1 MCSSDLT
8 VPELKKDRTGYYDYL
23 SRVSERVPCVPVQRA
38 PAQTPKRASRQVFLS
53 CVDRSMKSGLVRAM
67 KSRIDHIMH
76 YVANYNRAI
85 AHHK

>member
-1 MCSSDLT
+1 MS
-8 VPELKKDRTGYYDYL
+8 VH
-23 SRVSERVPCVPVQRA
+23 RA
-38 PAQTPKRASRQVFLS
+38 PAHPPTRAARQVFLA

-67 KSRIDHIMH
+67 KSRIHRIMH